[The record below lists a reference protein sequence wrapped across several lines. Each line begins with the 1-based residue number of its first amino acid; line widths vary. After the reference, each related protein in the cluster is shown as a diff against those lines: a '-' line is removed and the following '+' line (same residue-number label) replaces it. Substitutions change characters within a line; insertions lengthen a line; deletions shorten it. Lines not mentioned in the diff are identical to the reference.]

1 MNTCYEVWR
10 YFFYNRKTKI
20 YESQELVGRDD
31 RIESAMFLLGRL
43 TGFRGLISCGGVDF
57 DAGHARWG
65 VEFLDRNGNAEYWC
79 VIAK

>member
-1 MNTCYEVWR
+1 MTTCYEVWR
-10 YFFYNRKTKI
+10 YSFYNRQTKL

-31 RIESAMFLLGRL
+31 RIEPAMYLLGRL
-43 TGFRGLISCGGVDF
+43 TGFRGLISIGCVGF

-65 VEFLDRNGNAEYWC
+65 VEFLDRNGNIEYWC